1 MSEICNPALKE
12 KIHFVTLK
20 LSGIFSAN
28 ENSSGLFDQRE
39 FCDEFVRCLIK
50 SIDERAFKLYGFV
63 ILADQVYLITG
74 SYEQELEENIE
85 VLKER
90 SAITIIRLL
99 SKKLSKSDHI
109 KSREHPNFR
118 RIISEFLNSKTISVW
133 ENNRLNT
140 QLDFKNDLIDMQIL
154 TSELLSS
161 HLADG
166 ERNYLQLGASAFT
179 KLMMENMKI

>member
-1 MSEICNPALKE
+1 MSEIGNPALNE

-28 ENSSGLFDQRE
+28 DNTPGIFEQRE
-39 FCDEFVRCLIK
+39 FCDDFVTCLIN
-50 SIDERAFKLYGFV
+50 SIDELAFKLYGFV
-63 ILADQVYLITG
+63 ILTDQVYLITG
-74 SYEQELEENIE
+74 SYDQELEEKIE
-85 VLKER
+85 VLKDR
-90 SAITIIRLL
+90 SAMTIIHSL
-99 SKKLSKSDHI
+99 SKKLSKSDHV

-118 RIISEFLNSKTISVW
+118 RIISQFLNSKTISVW
-133 ENNRLNT
+133 QDNELYT
-140 QLDFKNDLIDMQIL
+140 QLYFKNDHIDMQPL
-154 TSELLSS
+154 TSKLLSS